1 MHDHPHNSQPGG
13 GISRTTWALIGF
25 LAIALYFLFSEHR
38 AHFIGFLPF
47 ILLAACPLMHLFHG
61 HGDHGGRD
69 EERDAAAK
77 RDGTPSAGTHQHN
90 GGSR

>member
-1 MHDHPHNSQPGG
+1 MQDHQHNSQPGG

-47 ILLAACPLMHLFHG
+47 LLLAACPLMHLFHG
-61 HGDHGGRD
+61 HGDHGGREDDRD
-69 EERDAAAK
+69 ETTRRDN
-77 RDGTPSAGTHQHN
+77 PPAGPHQHH
-90 GGSR
+90 